1 MSDLRWVVPPDL
13 RGALSDLAGG
23 QAAAWAMME
32 LFGRR
37 AAGRRAAPRR
47 AGWRVRLAGLLRH
60 LAERLEPERAVPEP
74 EWSGGTH

>member
-1 MSDLRWVVPPDL
+1 MSDLRWGVPPDL
-13 RGALSDLAGG
+13 RGATSDLTGG

-37 AAGRRAAPRR
+37 SAGEGSSPRR
-47 AGWRVRLAGLLRH
+47 AGWRVRLAGLLRL